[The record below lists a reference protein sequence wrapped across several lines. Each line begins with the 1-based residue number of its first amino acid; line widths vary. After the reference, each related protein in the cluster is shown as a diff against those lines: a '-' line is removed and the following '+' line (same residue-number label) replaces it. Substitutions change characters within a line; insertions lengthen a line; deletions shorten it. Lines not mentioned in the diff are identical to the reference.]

1 MAVSRASM
9 AWQHMLTPSLLPVCN
24 ILPPPP
30 SSLLLVCGSG
40 AFFLLVMIFTFSNI
54 SVLELFLD
62 DRALYLVEKS
72 AGYYR

>member
-9 AWQHMLTPSLLPVCN
+9 AWQHTLTPSLVPVCN
-24 ILPPPP
+24 IPPP
-30 SSLLLVCGSG
+30 LLLVCGSG

-62 DRALYLVEKS
+62 ERALYLVEKS